1 MTAARSGLAA
11 VQALVSQM
19 QGDAYTPKLGTSPV
33 GQQLARKFD
42 DRLNSEAGLRPLL
55 AEAVRRM
62 DEFINSAEAV
72 RDAYAETEAEAEAV
86 LRRTGLDAG

>member
-1 MTAARSGLAA
+1 MSLVT

-42 DRLNSEAGLRPLL
+42 DRLNSDAGLRPLL

-62 DEFINSAEAV
+62 DEFIHSAESV
-72 RDAYAETEAEAEAV
+72 RDAYTEAEEAAEATM
-86 LRRTGLDAG
+86 RQTGQG

>member
-1 MTAARSGLAA
+1 MT
-11 VQALVSQM
+11 VQTLVSQM

-33 GQQLARKFD
+33 GKQLAQKFD
-42 DRLNSEAGLRPLL
+42 DRLNSQAGLRTLL

-72 RDAYAETEAEAEAV
+72 RDSYTEADAAAEAA
-86 LRRTGLDAG
+86 LRQTGRG